1 MATWAVDKLL
11 SYDSYESEENIVY
24 AIEYSISHTEG
35 SKACKIL
42 GLINLDLSD
51 LSSLIAYASITE
63 ENAVAWVKSTLGGD
77 EVTALE
83 TVVTGRVEQENRTGI
98 TTGKTW

>member
-1 MATWAVDKLL
+1 MATWAADKLL
-11 SYDSYESEENIVY
+11 SYDSYESKENIVY

-35 SKACKIL
+35 SKACKIS

-51 LSSLIAYASITE
+51 LSSLTAYASITE
-63 ENAVAWVKSTLGGD
+63 ENAITWVKATLGED
-77 EVTALE
+77 EVAALE
-83 TVVTGRVEQENRTGI
+83 AVITARAEEQNRTGV